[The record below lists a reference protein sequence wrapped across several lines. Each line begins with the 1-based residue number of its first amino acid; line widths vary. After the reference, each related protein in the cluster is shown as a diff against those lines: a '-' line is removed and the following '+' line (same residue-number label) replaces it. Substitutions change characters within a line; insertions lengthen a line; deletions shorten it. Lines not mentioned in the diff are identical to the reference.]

1 MSDVLGA
8 VESALKPHLDEDT
21 CDYIAS
27 LLEEDP
33 TDEDAREA
41 VTALIEGFD
50 SDNAAGLMD
59 NPTLCRAFFELLDL
73 GSSSTAAATVDKK
86 QVAIAPLQLRKLDQA
101 VTLSTMDVQ
110 TFASGLRADADA
122 AAIADDEG
130 ESKIA
135 AFYANMIDVSSAAQS
150 ERARRKARQKEIRE
164 RLEEEERQRAIQEA
178 MDMFENNKEQG
189 GAAADDVDTMME
201 ASADNAQDCHFRSF
215 DLANLRGGGPNLLTN
230 ASLSLSRGRRYGL
243 MGRNGC
249 GKTTFLTYVA
259 ARQLAGAVPK
269 KMNMLLVRQEIM
281 GNDWSAVETVV
292 KSDVKRESVKR
303 FISYCETELENLEQG
318 DSSGTPSE
326 KEQNGSDGEPE
337 ETSKAKQNMRERKR
351 NNLKKAARD
360 KVAATS
366 TKSSSK
372 KEASKEVKQAHLN
385 EKLALAYQRL
395 AEIEEEEGG
404 DPEPRARKVLAG
416 LGFSEEMQNK
426 PTQELSGGWRMRVSL
441 SCALFANPSL
451 LLLDERKNQCC
462 EWFLCLSSIF
472 LITRP
477 CHSAVAF
484 SHASHYSDKSLGSR
498 SCSMAGTVSDYQVCR
513 HARGC
518 LARPALSERSCNR
531 CSALSQIKAH
541 NIQGRHFGI

>member
-1 MSDVLGA
+1 LSLYLNIMSDVLGA
-8 VESALKPHLDEDT
+8 VESALKPHIDEDT

-41 VTALIEGFD
+41 VTALIEGFE
-50 SDNAAGLMD
+50 SDNADAGLTD
-59 NPTLCRAFFELLDL
+59 NPELCRAFFELLDL
-73 GSSSTAAATVDKK
+73 GSSSATTSAAAVVKNE
-86 QVAIAPLQLRKLDQA
+86 AAPPPLLRKLDQA

-110 TFASGLRADADA
+110 TFASGLRADTDA
-122 AAIADDEG
+122 AAADGEG

-178 MDMFENNKEQG
+178 MEMFEGTDEDG
-189 GAAADDVDTMME
+189 AADDVDTMME
-201 ASADNAQDCHFRSF
+201 ASADNSQDCHFRSF

-230 ASLSLSRGRRYGL
+230 ASLSLARGRRYGL

-269 KMNMLLVRQEIM
+269 NMNMLLVRQEIM

-303 FISYCETELENLEQG
+303 FISYCETELENLERG
-318 DSSGTPSE
+318 DSAGTTAE
-326 KEQNGSDGEPE
+326 KEKNDSDGKPE
-337 ETSKAKQNMRERKR
+337 EVSKAKQNMRERKR
-351 NNLKKAARD
+351 NNINSKKAASA
-360 KVAATS
+360 KVATTS
-366 TKSSSK
+366 TKSTSK
-372 KEASKEVKQAHLN
+372 KEAPKEVKQAHLN

-451 LLLDERKNQCC
+451 LLLDERKN
-462 EWFLCLSSIF
+462 
-472 LITRP
+472 R
-477 CHSAVAF
+477 
-484 SHASHYSDKSLGSR
+484 
-498 SCSMAGTVSDYQVCR
+498 CR
-513 HARGC
+513 KNCFWGC
-518 LARPALSERSCNR
+518 L
-531 CSALSQIKAH
+531 
-541 NIQGRHFGI
+541 